1 MGRMT
6 NRTSYGTAYV
16 RSETGQEGVGHFTT
30 QRRLPDI
37 ISKLAAYED
46 TGLTP
51 DEINSLCDE
60 VDRLSVRWTPL
71 TPYTFPEVG
80 KNVEVLLDN
89 GCTCVAYCREADRE
103 WFSGSLLVIRKVRY
117 WREWQIK

>member
-1 MGRMT
+1 MERIT
-6 NRTSYGTAYV
+6 NRTCDGVAYV
-16 RSETGQEGVGHFTT
+16 KSETGQEGVGHFTT

-37 ISKLAAYED
+37 ISKLADYED

-60 VDRLSVRWTPL
+60 FDRQNVKWTPL

-89 GCTCVAYCREADRE
+89 GCTCVAYCREGDSE
-103 WFSGSLLVIRKVRY
+103 WFSGGMLVIRKVRY
-117 WREWQIK
+117 WREWQIR